1 MRIRDLGSQLPYRLD
16 GPAWRAPLPDVT
28 EISPGWRRHDRT
40 HLEINLDHP
49 ADGRQW
55 IWEAWIFLPQS
66 FRLHP
71 DSYTER
77 RICSDFHSQIR
88 FSVPHLELDE
98 MPHAVTTLAES
109 MGTEAPFDPSGELK
123 LFASRAREAI
133 ARSTFKVRMM
143 ESSDDAFAQMDALSD
158 AITAGLSDLRR
169 KLLPAAEQIDE
180 VTAQTARWTDEHLS
194 RVFEASMV
202 KLATDLEG
210 RDPEPTVRRK
220 VMEAAISEAQY
231 RVARRAGPVASADST
246 TRELERVERRQ
257 HALKRLT
264 SSVLWLQSDV
274 RDARRG
280 AENTLHAI
288 AAGIAMTF
296 AVTAALLYG
305 APTDATDVWVWG
317 GLVVLAYMGKDRI
330 KAALQGVF
338 SRYVDRRY
346 PNRRWIVR
354 DQPGE
359 RQLAI
364 ANEKVRYVDEDD
376 LPDDIAG
383 LRGDVHRDE
392 LRESVESESILHHQK
407 TIVVDA
413 DAVRAVDPR
422 YSSLTEIFRV
432 DVSRW
437 LANTDDATRSVTLAD
452 PMLGE
457 LFKSSLPRAYDV
469 TIIYR
474 LAPTDDETS
483 WTAARVVVSRKG
495 IRRVDQLDDVS

>member
-1 MRIRDLGSQLPYRLD
+1 
-16 GPAWRAPLPDVT
+16 
-28 EISPGWRRHDRT
+28 
-40 HLEINLDHP
+40 
-49 ADGRQW
+49 
-55 IWEAWIFLPQS
+55 
-66 FRLHP
+66 
-71 DSYTER
+71 
-77 RICSDFHSQIR
+77 
-88 FSVPHLELDE
+88 
-98 MPHAVTTLAES
+98 MPHAVTALAES

-305 APTDATDVWVWG
+305 APTDATNVWVWG

-338 SRYVDRRY
+338 SRYVD
-346 PNRRWIVR
+346 
-354 DQPGE
+354 
-359 RQLAI
+359 
-364 ANEKVRYVDEDD
+364 EDD
-376 LPDDIAG
+376 LPDDVAG

-469 TIIYR
+469 TVIYR

-495 IRRVDQLDDVS
+495 IRRVDQLEDVS